1 MRSSRHRVRRINDN
15 FVSFLSTHS
24 DFTSACVVFSGT
36 NEDLATWFQKGI
48 KPYNL
53 SLCWKFY
60 PHIEDGKGE
69 LWFVCNRDEFYE
81 LLAKDGGLIG
91 EAITWMMALGKWD
104 AEDRM
109 WLATPFQYGAL
120 ECDLLCMLFD
130 KEVGE
135 PCD

>member
-1 MRSSRHRVRRINDN
+1 MNDN

-24 DFTSACVVFSGT
+24 DFTSASVVFSETDG
-36 NEDLATWFQKGI
+36 DVATWFKEEI

-53 SLCWKFY
+53 SLIWKFY

-69 LWFVCNRDEFYE
+69 LWFVLSRDEFYD
-81 LLAKDGGLIG
+81 LMAKDGALIG
-91 EAITWMMALGKWD
+91 EAITWMMALGKWN
-104 AEDRM
+104 AEYRI
-109 WLATPFQYGAL
+109 WFARPFQYKKL

-135 PCD
+135 HRD